1 MTVNGEVLLDDELRR
16 CLVVSVVF
24 HICSVLLLYFGLP
37 SLFKPPPGML
47 HPLVPINI
55 VDIGE
60 ITNTRIRDDKSEEET
75 KPPAPQPVKPPQQE
89 EQKPPPTPEPPQ
101 PKAAEAEAEALSA
114 PKPMQKPKPPEPPK
128 QETKQQQDQLT
139 SLLKNVAKMKQES
152 PQSDSKVQSDAK
164 ETASSSGKGL
174 ALGDRLTIS
183 EEDALR
189 RQISQCWN
197 MPVGAKEAENL
208 VVEVLIDVNPD
219 RTVRSARV
227 VDELRMASDSYF
239 RSAAESAL
247 RALRNPKCSPLE
259 LNPDKYEQW
268 KTIRFNFDPR
278 DML

>member
-1 MTVNGEVLLDDELRR
+1 MTNHVDSLVDDELRR
-16 CLVVSVVF
+16 CLVVSVIF
-24 HICSVLLLYFGLP
+24 HVCAVCLLYFGLP

-47 HPLVPINI
+47 HPLVPIDI

-75 KPPAPQPVKPPQQE
+75 KPPAPQPKPAPAAE
-89 EQKPPPTPEPPQ
+89 TPPAPTPTPPQ
-101 PKAAEAEAEALSA
+101 PKNEATAESISP

-128 QETKQQQDQLT
+128 PEAKQQQDQLS
-139 SLLKNVAKMKQES
+139 SLLKNVAKMKDAPKNDSQA
-152 PQSDSKVQSDAK
+152 QSDSKD
-164 ETASSSGKGL
+164 TASSSGKGL

-197 MPVGAKEAENL
+197 MPVGAREAENL
-208 VVEVLIDVNPD
+208 IVEVLIDVNPD
-219 RTVRSARV
+219 RTVRSARI
-227 VDELRMASDSYF
+227 VDQMRMASDSYF
-239 RSAAESAL
+239 RAAAESAL
-247 RALRNPKCSPLE
+247 RALRHPKCSPLE

-278 DML
+278 DMI